1 MTTKQEQGQ
10 RAEQE
15 LQESRSREA
24 AIRENVMH
32 DLGRPAGLLH
42 VQVRPLWA
50 NNYRVNVYVG
60 ADVASARV
68 AHSFFLAAGGNGELL
83 SSCPAITKRY

>member
-1 MTTKQEQGQ
+1 MTKQEHSQ

-15 LQESRSREA
+15 LLENRSREA
-24 AIRENVMH
+24 AIRDNVMQ

-42 VQVRPLWA
+42 VQVRALWA
-50 NNYRVNVYVG
+50 NNYRVNVFVG

-68 AHSFFLAAGGNGELL
+68 AHSFFLAAGGDGKVLT
-83 SSCPAITKRY
+83 SCPAITKRY